1 MGSAALRVTGTRA
14 MQRRDSAQVLA
25 INLMSRPGVAP
36 LEQEELSRLMS
47 LPHEHLVAVRGNDL
61 VGYLLAFQRDAPYDG
76 EEFLAFRRL
85 LTAPYLYVDQ
95 VAVAAELQ
103 HSGIGR
109 RLYEEIS
116 SVARRR
122 GLGLLCCE
130 VNIRPANQGS
140 IAFHEQL
147 GFSSV
152 TRLATRDGREVQ
164 LMAKTLTGAI
174 SQPLRR

>member
-1 MGSAALRVTGTRA
+1 MEGAALRVTGARA
-14 MQRRDSAQVLA
+14 LQRRDSAQVLA
-25 INLMSRPGVAP
+25 INLVCRPGVAP
-36 LEQEELSRLMS
+36 LDQQELSRLMS
-47 LPHEHLVAVRGNDL
+47 LPHEHLVAARGNEL
-61 VGYLLAFQRDAPYDG
+61 VGYLLAFQHDAPYDG
-76 EEFLAFRRL
+76 EEFLAFRGL

-95 VAVAAELQ
+95 VAVAAGLR

-109 RLYEEIS
+109 CLYQEIS

-140 IAFHEQL
+140 MAFHEQL
-147 GFSSV
+147 GFSPV

-164 LMAKTLTGAI
+164 LMTKTLTGTMA
-174 SQPLRR
+174 RRRR